1 MNDVETIGKKLDA
14 MGWTLV
20 NMGDPVTG
28 DPTPALDWQQV
39 AGLVGDFEEAIEQYR
54 LDLSRRDANIRTI
67 RAWNL
72 ESGAAM
78 ARVWERVL
86 GSEQPDTAVQSE
98 IAERIIRRLDEE
110 RTEVE
115 VTDAMVEALGAR
127 IFDPSVVWDREK
139 VRSGLANALQTR

>member
-1 MNDVETIGKKLDA
+1 MSDVETIGKKLDA

-28 DPTPALDWQQV
+28 DPTPALDWEQV
-39 AGLVGDFEEAIEQYR
+39 AGLVGDFEEAIDQYR

-78 ARVWERVL
+78 AKVWERVL
-86 GSEQPDTAVQSE
+86 GSEQPDTAIQSE

-127 IFDPSVVWDREK
+127 IFDPSVVWDRGK
-139 VRSGLANALQTR
+139 IRNGLAEALQTR

>member
-1 MNDVETIGKKLDA
+1 MSDVETIGKKLDA

-39 AGLVGDFEEAIEQYR
+39 AGLVDDFEVAIEQYK
-54 LDLSRRDANIRTI
+54 LDLSRRDANIGTI

-78 ARVWERVL
+78 AKVWERVL

-98 IAERIIRRLDEE
+98 IADRIIRRLDEE

-127 IFDPSVVWDREK
+127 IFDPSVVWDRGK
-139 VRSGLANALQTR
+139 IRNGLAEALQTR

>member
-1 MNDVETIGKKLDA
+1 MSDVETIGKKLDA

-28 DPTPALDWQQV
+28 DPTPALDWEQV
-39 AGLVGDFEEAIEQYR
+39 AGLVGEFEEAIEQYS

-78 ARVWERVL
+78 AKVWERVL
-86 GSEQPDTAVQSE
+86 GSEQPDTAIQSE

-127 IFDPSVVWDREK
+127 IFDPSVVWDRGK
-139 VRSGLANALQTR
+139 IRNGLAEALQTR

>member
-1 MNDVETIGKKLDA
+1 MSDVETIGKKLDA

-39 AGLVGDFEEAIEQYR
+39 AGLVGDFEVAIEQYKS
-54 LDLSRRDANIRTI
+54 DLSRRDANIRTI

-78 ARVWERVL
+78 AKVWERVL
-86 GSEQPDTAVQSE
+86 GPEQPDTAVQSE

-127 IFDPSVVWDREK
+127 IFDPSVVWDRGK
-139 VRSGLANALQTR
+139 IRNGLAEALQTR